1 MPFAIT
7 FAQAL
12 LGDAR
17 GLAVRFTRVRSIR
30 QCRAAGATESRRAQ
44 RYRPRSRNEA
54 SAFRELVEE
63 AVLVQTRPGHHFFNA
78 SRQA

>member
-1 MPFAIT
+1 MPLAIT

-17 GLAVRFTRVRSIR
+17 GLAVRFTRVRIIR
-30 QCRAAGATESRRAQ
+30 QSRATGATESRRAQ
-44 RYRPRSRNEA
+44 RYCPRSPNEA

-63 AVLVQTRPGHHFFNA
+63 ALLVQTRPGHLFSNA